1 MNNKEEEKQRFPMIE
16 DSIIEKK
23 RSLNE
28 EVNDQ
33 LTIEGMLQ
41 VRDSRTGK
49 KADVRAMLAI
59 QNHQIQ
65 DEDLREKMKKIGIKD
80 S

>member
-28 EVNDQ
+28 EVND
-33 LTIEGMLQ
+33 
-41 VRDSRTGK
+41 
-49 KADVRAMLAI
+49 
-59 QNHQIQ
+59 
-65 DEDLREKMKKIGIKD
+65 
-80 S
+80 